1 MNDNS
6 LDSII
11 SAIEH
16 GQDPLQS
23 SPQNSASN
31 NSGLTSE
38 NRGAQMSGRI
48 HVNDSAPT
56 GLTRL
61 TEGLTRVSNGLQGNQ
76 QGKKDPGKK

>member
-1 MNDNS
+1 MGDNS

-23 SPQNSASN
+23 SPQNSTAN

-38 NRGAQMSGRI
+38 SRGAQMSGRT
-48 HVNDSAPT
+48 HVNDSAPA
-56 GLTRL
+56 
-61 TEGLTRVSNGLQGNQ
+61 GLTRVSKGLQGNQ
-76 QGKKDPGKK
+76 LGNNNGSDKK